1 MSKDE
6 EIKKICAVCNQE
18 KLLSRFTINGRNG
31 YRRRVCKICVSQKL
45 KMITPIAL
53 DKKLCKACDVELDIK
68 HFSKQQ
74 GIGDGY
80 AARCKKCKLEGNL
93 IPKEKKERIEF
104 RPLTLAAPSIQDY
117 ILMYKLMEDIN
128 YSLKEDIHI
137 QFCKKYGLTPNI
149 PKQTFL
155 HYYSQKDCGLI

>member
-18 KLLSRFTINGRNG
+18 KPLSRFTINGRNG
-31 YRRRVCKICVSQKL
+31 YRRRVCKVCISQKL
-45 KMITPIAL
+45 KMTVPMAL
-53 DKKLCKACDVELDIK
+53 DTKVCKACNVEKEIK
-68 HFSKQQ
+68 CFSKQQ

-117 ILMYKLMEDIN
+117 ILMYKLMEDIG

-137 QFCKKYGLTPNI
+137 QFCTKYGLTPNI

-155 HYYSQKDCGLI
+155 HYYSQKDLGLI